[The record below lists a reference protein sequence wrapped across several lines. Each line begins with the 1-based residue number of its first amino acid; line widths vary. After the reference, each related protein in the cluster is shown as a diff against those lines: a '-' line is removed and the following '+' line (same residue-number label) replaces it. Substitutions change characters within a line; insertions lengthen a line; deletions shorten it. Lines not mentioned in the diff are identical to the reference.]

1 MVSYPAHGLEFCFRL
16 WWVWRLLPL
25 RPDWPRVA
33 VSCGLKIVI
42 KRGKGRRVPGAAS
55 LGPRGSP
62 GRLQASMSLLP
73 YYTAQSAAVG
83 GLFCT
88 AMGKLQRQL
97 HQGEYDLFKYAPI
110 FESDFIQITKRGEVI
125 DVHNRVRMV
134 TVAIACTSPLL
145 PLPDVMLLARPATG
159 GEEDRSGQ
167 HKGKA
172 RRAVKALELTRLLPL
187 RFVRISVHD
196 GERQQLRLKFAT
208 GRSCYL
214 QLSPPLQAPNDLFT
228 YWEKLVHLLR
238 PPMDCTSSTYAIPAR
253 DQDSVPLLEG
263 DGCQSPGLAARR
275 ACRAQDQVSIR
286 SLQCVSGVAG
296 AISTGFFGGEG
307 TQQDPEQAMRGPQG
321 TTPGPMPVEL
331 DQESGEGSLSE
342 DTTAMALDDLDRLS
356 MTTPCGTIKGRGG
369 HKTTF
374 TGTGDVSLKS
384 LGLATAGPEP
394 GDRAAEDRPD
404 DTEESGEDSLFSPLP
419 QGEGAEDAGQA
430 ALGSRNGRRERGDKD
445 RGPQGSRHQRR
456 VSEKRRKAGKD
467 PASWKLEGSHSLT
480 GRWGSRKDKKERGRG
495 NPGSNK
501 WGVVHKGISHA
512 PIAKEARVAH
522 KSSRSLATST
532 AGATSRQL
540 GRIGTF
546 LRSLTAPRSRTGEL
560 LATPAAEAGGME
572 AILEAPED
580 VPEETELAAGV
591 APSVTETVALEAQ
604 A

>member
-1 MVSYPAHGLEFCFRL
+1 
-16 WWVWRLLPL
+16 
-25 RPDWPRVA
+25 
-33 VSCGLKIVI
+33 
-42 KRGKGRRVPGAAS
+42 
-55 LGPRGSP
+55 
-62 GRLQASMSLLP
+62 MSLLP

-97 HQGEYDLFKYAPI
+97 QRGEYDLFKYAPI

-145 PLPDVMLLARPATG
+145 PLPDVMLLARPATA

-172 RRAVKALELTRLLPL
+172 RRAARALELTRLLPL

-196 GERQQLRLKFAT
+196 GQRQQLRLKFAT

-238 PPMDCTSSTYAIPAR
+238 PPMDCTSSTYVIPAR
-253 DQDSVPLLEG
+253 DLDSVALLEG

-275 ACRAQDQVSIR
+275 VHQAQDQVSIR
-286 SLQCVSGVAG
+286 SVQGVSDVAG
-296 AISTGFFGGEG
+296 ATSTGFFGGEG
-307 TQQDPEQAMRGPQG
+307 AQQDPQQAVRRPQG
-321 TTPGPMPVEL
+321 TTSSPKPVEL
-331 DQESGEGSLSE
+331 DQESVEGSLSE
-342 DTTAMALDDLDRLS
+342 DTAAMALDDLDRLS
-356 MTTPCGTIKGRGG
+356 MTSPCTTIKGRGG
-369 HKTTF
+369 HKTTL
-374 TGTGDVSLKS
+374 TGTGDMSLKN
-384 LGLATAGPEP
+384 LRLAMAGPEH
-394 GDRAAEDRPD
+394 AEDTPD
-404 DTEESGEDSLFSPLP
+404 DTEGPGEEPLFSPLA
-419 QGEGAEDAGQA
+419 QGEEDAGQA
-430 ALGSRNGRRERGDKD
+430 PLGSRSGRREQEDKD

-456 VSEKRRKAGKD
+456 LSEKRRKASKD
-467 PASWKLEGSHSLT
+467 SASWKLVSSRSLT
-480 GRWGSRKDKKERGRG
+480 SRWGARKDKKERGRG
-495 NPGSNK
+495 SSGSSK

-512 PIAKEARVAH
+512 IAKESRVAH
-522 KSSRSLATST
+522 KSSRSLATSS

-546 LRSLTAPRSRTGEL
+546 LRSLTAPRPRAGEL
-560 LATPAAEAGGME
+560 LATPMAETGGME
-572 AILEAPED
+572 ALPEAPEN
-580 VPEETELAAGV
+580 VPEETELAATV
-591 APSVTETVALEAQ
+591 ATSVPETAALEAH